1 MSGKSLGRGQ
11 GTAISCNGEGCTER
25 SVTGQIRR
33 KSHRAHLKT
42 IGWGRG
48 SDRGQEY
55 RAAEPEREEKRSMT
69 RGGATI
75 WYTVKLK
82 AKPEREARPSTVGK
96 DLCPKCL
103 EIDRAA
109 AAARKAARAK
119 QIAAR
124 DAGRKARAA
133 QPARESAA

>member
-1 MSGKSLGRGQ
+1 MSKRSLGRGY
-11 GTAISCNGEGCTER
+11 GTAIHCNGEGCTEK
-25 SVTGQIRR
+25 SVTGQIRS
-33 KSHRAHLKT
+33 KDHRTYLKT
-42 IGWGRG
+42 QGWGRG
-48 SDRGQEY
+48 SDRGREY
-55 RAAEPEREEKRSMT
+55 RPAQPDREEKRSMT

-82 AKPEREARPSTVGK
+82 ATPEREGRPSTVGK

-103 EIDRAA
+103 AVDLAA

-133 QPARESAA
+133 